1 MANMKQLL
9 KRLVTEESGQD
20 LIEWAL
26 IASMVAL
33 GSVAVMKS
41 YNTNLDTVFNK
52 IGNQLTNAV
61 A

>member
-1 MANMKQLL
+1 MIKMKQLL
-9 KRLVTEESGQD
+9 KRLVAEESGQD

-26 IASMVAL
+26 VASMVAL
-33 GSVAVMKS
+33 GSVAVMRS

>member
-1 MANMKQLL
+1 MKQLL
-9 KRLVTEESGQD
+9 KRLVAEESGQD

-26 IASMVAL
+26 VASMVAL
-33 GSVAVMKS
+33 GSVAVMRS

>member
-1 MANMKQLL
+1 MKQLFNS
-9 KRLVTEESGQD
+9 LVTDESGQD

-26 IASMVAL
+26 VAAMVAL
-33 GSVAVMKS
+33 GSVAVMRS
-41 YNTNLDTVFNK
+41 YKTDLGSVFNQ

>member
-1 MANMKQLL
+1 MMQLL
-9 KRLVTEESGQD
+9 KSLVADESGQD

-26 IASMVAL
+26 VAAMVAL

-41 YNTNLDTVFNK
+41 YKTDLGSVFNQ

>member
-1 MANMKQLL
+1 
-9 KRLVTEESGQD
+9 
-20 LIEWAL
+20 
-26 IASMVAL
+26 MVAL

-41 YNTNLDTVFNK
+41 YKTDLGSVFNQ

>member
-1 MANMKQLL
+1 MTLMKQLF
-9 KRLVTEESGQD
+9 KSLVADESGQD

-26 IASMVAL
+26 VAAMVAL
-33 GSVAVMKS
+33 GSSAVLKS
-41 YNTNLDTVFNK
+41 YRTNLGSVFNQ

>member
-1 MANMKQLL
+1 MTLMKQLFQS
-9 KRLVTEESGQD
+9 LVADESGQD

-26 IASMVAL
+26 VATMVAL

-41 YNTNLDTVFNK
+41 YKTDIGSVFNQV
-52 IGNQLTNAV
+52 GNRLTNAV

>member
-1 MANMKQLL
+1 MKQLL
-9 KRLVTEESGQD
+9 KRLVADESGQD

-26 IASMVAL
+26 VAAMVAL
-33 GSVAVMKS
+33 GSVAVLKS

>member
-1 MANMKQLL
+1 MTKLL
-9 KRLVTEESGQD
+9 KNLAADESGQD
-20 LIEWAL
+20 LIEWGL
-26 IASMVAL
+26 IAAMVAL

-61 A
+61 